1 MANSPDHHS
10 PLGVSVLLE
19 ELEAEFSPVKAAV
32 KKHVE
37 RQQDNHY
44 MSRHAHSAS
53 CEQDFISDALST
65 LICDLGSN
73 AKEDGVAST
82 LVPSAASSP
91 RGSSLWSGSQ
101 SSSSR
106 FSASPCRSVCSR
118 DYMNSSI
125 PNMSHEMGFT
135 LGQRLRLGEPEVEHR
150 RGNICNLLQSPAEEL
165 VRTGYASRMT
175 SDCRSHDA
183 GDYVPCGMSDLCSG
197 STSVLDDDDIDEEY
211 VIQEARTLSLQPLE
225 TIFGSSELNDSQ
237 ETRYFAAQKPD
248 MEIDINDSGIDF
260 DEELDYQEARALSL
274 QPLELV
280 IGVNDSIVDFDDEYE
295 FQEARALSMQPPS
308 IALGLNDSS
317 VDFDGELD
325 FQEAR
330 ALSMQRPDLAL
341 MRHGNQ
347 DVRTCDRFIS
357 RRI

>member
-1 MANSPDHHS
+1 
-10 PLGVSVLLE
+10 
-19 ELEAEFSPVKAAV
+19 
-32 KKHVE
+32 
-37 RQQDNHY
+37 
-44 MSRHAHSAS
+44 MSRHAHG
-53 CEQDFISDALST
+53 EQDFISDALST
-65 LICDLGSN
+65 LICDLGST

-82 LVPSAASSP
+82 LVPSAPSSP

-125 PNMSHEMGFT
+125 PNMSHEMAFT

-150 RGNICNLLQSPAEEL
+150 RENICNRLQSPAEEL
-165 VRTGYASRMT
+165 VRT
-175 SDCRSHDA
+175 

-248 MEIDINDSGIDF
+248 MEFSINDSGVDF
-260 DEELDYQEARALSL
+260 DEE
-274 QPLELV
+274 
-280 IGVNDSIVDFDDEYE
+280 
-295 FQEARALSMQPPS
+295 
-308 IALGLNDSS
+308 
-317 VDFDGELD
+317 
-325 FQEAR
+325 
-330 ALSMQRPDLAL
+330 
-341 MRHGNQ
+341 
-347 DVRTCDRFIS
+347 
-357 RRI
+357 

>member
-1 MANSPDHHS
+1 
-10 PLGVSVLLE
+10 
-19 ELEAEFSPVKAAV
+19 
-32 KKHVE
+32 
-37 RQQDNHY
+37 
-44 MSRHAHSAS
+44 
-53 CEQDFISDALST
+53 
-65 LICDLGSN
+65 
-73 AKEDGVAST
+73 
-82 LVPSAASSP
+82 
-91 RGSSLWSGSQ
+91 
-101 SSSSR
+101 
-106 FSASPCRSVCSR
+106 
-118 DYMNSSI
+118 MNSSI
-125 PNMSHEMGFT
+125 PNTGMSHEMGFT

-150 RGNICNLLQSPAEEL
+150 RGNICNRLQSPAEEL
-165 VRTGYASRMT
+165 VRTG
-175 SDCRSHDA
+175 SHHA

-248 MEIDINDSGIDF
+248 VEFSINDSGVDF
-260 DEELDYQEARALSL
+260 DEEFDYQEARALSL

-280 IGVNDSIVDFDDEYE
+280 IGVNDSMVDFDDEYE

-317 VDFDGELD
+317 VDFDEELD